1 MSQVTPCLVHLLPE
15 CPELPSRVKNKFTF
29 EVQML
34 IPPIKSLFCEER
46 DTKTMS
52 IWVLPWYPA
61 WPVVEGKSQYI
72 EKNEWLHKHREPG
85 HVNWER
91 IFSKSWPNSFRVLSA
106 ASFNFFYRAPFS
118 LKLGA
123 FLPKDIC
130 LRWQAKTFSLVRSH
144 QNSSLEVYK
153 EMNT

>member
-72 EKNEWLHKHREPG
+72 EKNE
-85 HVNWER
+85 
-91 IFSKSWPNSFRVLSA
+91 
-106 ASFNFFYRAPFS
+106 
-118 LKLGA
+118 
-123 FLPKDIC
+123 
-130 LRWQAKTFSLVRSH
+130 
-144 QNSSLEVYK
+144 
-153 EMNT
+153 